1 MIHIGSFALLRPW
14 WLAMLA
20 AIVAIGYLSLRKG
33 AALGDWTAVVDP
45 KLLNALSARGAIIP
59 GSGRKRIAALLTAAL
74 IALALA
80 GPAVRR
86 VAQNG
91 YRNLDATVIAVDL
104 SRAAAKNGDLPEAK
118 AAAAAIV
125 QASGSRQIALIAY
138 AGDAYLA
145 TPFTDDQDWL
155 QTEISALDGQTIPD
169 EGSHPA
175 RALSLARKILQRDH
189 IVQANVILVSAGAG
203 IDASAFQHARHL
215 AASGYSVATIFT
227 PPMKAAASSGDNS
240 GETSL
245 KRLAADGK
253 GASANARNLE
263 PVLRLAERAP
273 PRLGRSEYALLIW
286 RDLGPFLLLAA
297 LIPALFLFR
306 RTR

>member
-1 MIHIGSFALLRPW
+1 
-14 WLAMLA
+14 
-20 AIVAIGYLSLRKG
+20 
-33 AALGDWTAVVDP
+33 
-45 KLLNALSARGAIIP
+45 
-59 GSGRKRIAALLTAAL
+59 
-74 IALALA
+74 
-80 GPAVRR
+80 VRR
-86 VAQNG
+86 AAQNG

-104 SRAAAKNGDLPEAK
+104 SRTAVKNGDLPEAK

-145 TPFTDDQDWL
+145 TPFTNDQDWL

-169 EGSHPA
+169 EGTHPV
-175 RALSLARKILQRDH
+175 RALSLARRILQRDH

-203 IDASAFQHARHL
+203 IDASAFQEARHL
-215 AASGYSVATIFT
+215 AASGYSVATVFT
-227 PPMKAAASSGDNS
+227 PPGKTINS
-240 GETSL
+240 GEASL

-253 GASANARNLE
+253 GASANARSLE

-273 PRLGRSEYALLIW
+273 PHLSRSEYALLIW
-286 RDLGPFLLLAA
+286 RDLGPFFMLAA

>member
-14 WLAMLA
+14 WLAVLA
-20 AIVAIGYLSLRKG
+20 AVLAIGYLSLRKG
-33 AALGDWTAVVDP
+33 AALGDWTAVIDP
-45 KLLNALSARGAIIP
+45 RLLNVLSARGNIIP

-86 VAQNG
+86 AAQNG

-104 SRAAAKNGDLPEAK
+104 SRTSVENGSLPEAK
-118 AAAAAIV
+118 AAAAAIG
-125 QASGSRQIALIAY
+125 QAAGSRQIALIAY

-145 TPFTDDQDWL
+145 TPFTNDQDWL
-155 QTEISALDGQTIPD
+155 QTEISALDGQLIPD
-169 EGSHPA
+169 EGTHVA
-175 RALSLARKILQRDH
+175 RALLLARKILQRDH
-189 IVQANVILVSAGAG
+189 IVQANVVLVSAGVG
-203 IDASAFQHARHL
+203 IDSSAFQEARHL
-215 AASGYSVATIFT
+215 ATSGYSVATVFT
-227 PPMKAAASSGDNS
+227 PPEKTVGKLGDNS

-245 KRLAADGK
+245 KRLADDGK
-253 GASANARNLE
+253 GASANALNLE
-263 PVLRLAERAP
+263 PVLRLAERTP

-286 RDLGPFLLLAA
+286 RDLGPFLMLAA
-297 LIPALFLFR
+297 LIPSLFLFR